1 MWPNLMKRFFIVI
14 LVIIITIP
22 NGYSLSISD
31 SLANDPLKKPK
42 NFYVLGF
49 IPSRAQNIY
58 GIAVGPVGSEIFC
71 DKPYTQTVDGIGI
84 QIIGQGVFQIFYL
97 FLGGHYTFKSYYES
111 KNENATRLALDS
123 LMFLIDTTLKR
134 VLYNGLV
141 LSPFGTYSNQING
154 ASISAWMS
162 IGNYV
167 NGISFNLL
175 WNSITKVNGLS
186 VGCANDALIVNGAQ
200 VGLINRTYDIKG
212 IQIGL
217 WNKNRKRS
225 LPIIN
230 WNFKE

>member
-1 MWPNLMKRFFIVI
+1 MSIILIIPNL
-14 LVIIITIP
+14 
-22 NGYSLSISD
+22 YSISISD
-31 SLANDPLKKPK
+31 TLDNVVIKKPK
-42 NFYVLGF
+42 NFYVIGL

-58 GIAVGPVGSEIFC
+58 GIAIGPVGSEVFC
-71 DKPYTQTVDGIGI
+71 DKSYTQSIDGVAI
-84 QIIGQGVFQIFYL
+84 QLIGQGIFSIFYL
-97 FLGGHYTFKSYYES
+97 CLGGHATFKTYYKS
-111 KNENATRLALDS
+111 NNETATRLAVDS
-123 LMFLIDTTLKR
+123 LMFVTDTTLKR
-134 VLYNGLV
+134 VLYNGIV

-154 ASISAWMS
+154 VSISAWMS
-162 IGNYV
+162 LGTYV

-186 VGCANDALIVNGAQ
+186 VGLSNDSLIIHGAQ
-200 VGLINRTYDIKG
+200 IGLINRTYDIKG